1 MKQQYYLM
9 KQKKEN
15 PLFNVYLHPSLALA
29 YGKYNEYKSR
39 TTIGTIHLY
48 SADMHET
55 ITQIFD
61 PVSEANPRIILIE
74 GDPGVGKTTLIKE
87 ICFKWAE
94 DKLLTSKKLVFL
106 LSLSDINVQKMA
118 GLEQLVQYFTKSTS
132 QIKQLCSYLEDTQGA
147 YVTFIIDEL
156 DKLRNKFQSRV
167 FFTKLIRGE
176 VLRCATVVITSRPFA
191 LGYFDEDVNRMI
203 VERTQQLE
211 AFCAKSDQSKGIKT
225 QSETDQ
231 SKGIETQ
238 SETDQSKGI
247 ETQSE
252 TDQSKGIETQSET
265 DQSKGIE
272 TQSETDQSKG
282 IETQSETDQSK
293 GIETQSE
300 TLQEVTFEHRS
311 FRHHKDISFP
321 YYCFDK
327 TIEILG
333 FEQFST
339 NQYAAAALK
348 DSPLKLESLQ
358 KHIEQYPHINA
369 MCHNPAIMSLM
380 LFICMCQS
388 IDLPS
393 TTTKLYAAFITCK
406 IVDYLKKSGKVSE
419 VATTSKLEDI
429 PEQSIHK
436 TLQHLEKV
444 SFDALMRDTVMF
456 TTEELGEND
465 PNCYGL
471 LKCSESSISGN
482 GEISNQLVTFV
493 YYGIQEYFAARY
505 VSKLPD
511 DEVRKLLSESFLD
524 EDFGIH
530 DYYYYYKHR
539 DDPNSK
545 SVRLY
550 NMWILYC
557 GIAGEQLN
565 HKIPVVMQD
574 FLSIFILS
582 NEQLYYELHSL
593 KRLLP
598 AVSSIPQSS
607 QRSHW
612 VEQKTSVKYKHDRGR
627 FHLINA
633 PLYVLYLFQC
643 FQEAQDEKLI
653 EALSTS
659 FDGHIEKELLS
670 HQVTSL
676 GFFLSNSTVR
686 HLHLNDCHIGD
697 RGIHI
702 LHRYICHKTRDYEIK
717 TVDLSGN
724 DLTELSSSLIVDIVR
739 NIQPHELDLSRN
751 NIYKLEDILA
761 AMAATNTVKVFKV
774 IRNNITAQRINAIT
788 NIFIFLEHLDI
799 SFNDLGDDGAI
810 LLSKRIAITNTLKVL
825 NISSN
830 NIGSAGFVA
839 ILNALVN
846 NASLEELR
854 LSWNII
860 GKDDTQTV
868 VTVTANN
875 QNLKKFY
882 GDSNKFGVLEIE
894 VISKVCT
901 SLEELDLNHNVVGQA
916 GATAIVSIINS
927 NSALKKLYLDGNK
940 FGPSG
945 SAIVVQALTNN
956 VSLEILSMNDN
967 AIDQDGATAI
977 ASFIANNST
986 LKELSVSNN
995 NFGPSGTTVIANAL
1009 TSNTSIKMLYMNKS
1023 SIGQD
1028 GAKAFASAI
1037 ASNKSLQY
1045 LSLNGDNTINENIAM
1060 IIISSLHNNNTITS
1074 LFLYNDNHYTKD
1086 VKDEIDKINS
1096 ARKKLN
1102 DVKQASVYY
1111 NKLEKQE

>member
-1 MKQQYYLM
+1 MIEWFASNMKQQYYLM

-15 PLFNVYLHPSLALA
+15 SPFNVYLHPSLALA
-29 YGKYNEYKSR
+29 YGKYNRNRSR

-55 ITQIFD
+55 IAQIFD

-94 DKLLTSKKLVFL
+94 DKLLTSKKLVLL
-106 LSLSDINVQKMA
+106 LSLSDLNVQKMA
-118 GLEQLVQYFTKSTS
+118 SLEQLVQYFTKSTS

-176 VLRCATVVITSRPFA
+176 VLQCATVVITSRPFA
-191 LGYFDEDVNRMI
+191 LGYFDDDVNRMI

-211 AFCAKSDQSKGIKT
+211 AFCAKYDQSKGIKS

-265 DQSKGIE
+265 DQSKGI
-272 TQSETDQSKG
+272 K
-282 IETQSETDQSK
+282 
-293 GIETQSE
+293 TQSE

-311 FRHHKDISFP
+311 FRHHKGISFP

-419 VATTSKLEDI
+419 VATISKLEDI
-429 PEQSIHK
+429 PEQSVHK
-436 TLQHLEKV
+436 TLQYLEKV

-471 LKCSESSISGN
+471 LKYSESSISGN
-482 GEISNQLVTFV
+482 DDISNRLVTFI

-511 DEVRKLLSESFLD
+511 DEVRKLLNESFLV
-524 EDFGIH
+524 EDFGTH
-530 DYYYYYKHR
+530 DHYDGYYKGI

-545 SVRLY
+545 SVHLY
-550 NMWILYC
+550 NMWVLYC

-565 HKIPVVMQD
+565 HKIPFVMQD
-574 FLSIFILS
+574 FLSIFISSDEYLR
-582 NEQLYYELHSL
+582 YRLHSL
-593 KRLLP
+593 KQLLS
-598 AVSSIPQSS
+598 AASSIPQSS
-607 QRSHW
+607 KHSHW
-612 VEQKTSVKYKHDRGR
+612 VEQKMPVEYKYDRYL
-627 FHLINA
+627 HHEINA

-643 FQEAQDEKLI
+643 FQEAQDERLI
-653 EALSTS
+653 KALSTS
-659 FDGHIEKELLS
+659 FYGHIMKGLLS

-676 GFFLSNSTVR
+676 GLFLSNSTFMKW
-686 HLHLNDCHIGD
+686 HLHLNGCHIGD

-702 LHRYICHKTRDYEIK
+702 LHRYICHKARKYEIK
-717 TVDLSGN
+717 TVHLSGN

-739 NIQPHELDLSRN
+739 NIQPHELDLSHN
-751 NIYKLEDILA
+751 KIYKLEDIST

-774 IRNNITAQRINAIT
+774 QHSNITAQRINAIT
-788 NIFIFLEHLDI
+788 DVLISLEHLYI
-799 SFNDLGDDGAI
+799 SSNDLGDDGAI
-810 LLSKRIAITNTLKVL
+810 LLSKGIAITNTLKVL
-825 NISSN
+825 NIGSN

-846 NASLEELR
+846 NASLEELE
-854 LSWNII
+854 LSYNII
-860 GKDDTQTV
+860 GKGDTQTV

-882 GDSNKFGVLEIE
+882 GDCNKFGVLEIE
-894 VISKVCT
+894 AIAKVCT
-901 SLEELDLNHNVVGQA
+901 SLEELHLNHNVVGQA

-945 SAIVVQALTNN
+945 SAIIAQALTNN

-977 ASFIANNST
+977 ASIIANNST
-986 LKELSVSNN
+986 LQELSVSNN
-995 NFGPSGTTVIANAL
+995 NFGPSGATMIANAL
-1009 TSNTSIKMLYMNKS
+1009 TSNTSMKRLYMNKN
-1023 SIGQD
+1023 SIGQG
-1028 GAKAFASAI
+1028 GAEAFASAI

-1045 LSLNGDNTINENIAM
+1045 LSLSYDNTINENVAVV
-1060 IIISSLHNNNTITS
+1060 IISSLHNNNTITS
-1074 LFLYNDNHYTKD
+1074 LDLYNKNRYTKN

-1102 DVKQASVYY
+1102 DVQQASVYY